1 MIQIGT
7 ALGVDAL
14 RLYLIR
20 HGETEWALSG
30 RHTGRTD
37 IALTPYGEDQARMLA
52 PTLSLIRFAHVF
64 TSPLKR
70 ARQTC
75 SLAGLDALA
84 EIEPDLAEWDYGDY
98 EGRRSTDIRATRPGW
113 TVYRDG
119 CPGGENAGQVST
131 RADRLIARLQAL
143 SGAVALFS
151 HGQFSCS
158 FAARWIGSPVSQG
171 QHFKLGT
178 AGMGVLGCNRSHPDI
193 RVIEQWNTRPGQNR
207 MPLSAAE

>member
-1 MIQIGT
+1 MKPNP
-7 ALGVDAL
+7 DPL

-37 IALTPYGEDQARMLA
+37 IALTANGEVQARRLV
-52 PTLSLIRFAHVF
+52 PTLSTIRFTHVF
-64 TSPLKR
+64 TSPLQR

-75 SLAGLDALA
+75 SLAGLDASA
-84 EIEPDLAEWDYGDY
+84 EIEPDLAEWDYGEY
-98 EGRRSTDIRATRPGW
+98 EGRRSIDIRAARPGW

-119 CPGGENAGQVST
+119 CPGGEHAPQVSD

-143 SGAVALFS
+143 NGNIALFS

-158 FAARWIGSPVSQG
+158 FAARWIGSPVIQG
-171 QHFKLGT
+171 EHFMLGT
-178 AGMGVLGCNRSHPDI
+178 AAMGVLGCNPSHPDI
-193 RVIEQWNTRPGQNR
+193 RVIEQWNIRAG
-207 MPLSAAE
+207 S